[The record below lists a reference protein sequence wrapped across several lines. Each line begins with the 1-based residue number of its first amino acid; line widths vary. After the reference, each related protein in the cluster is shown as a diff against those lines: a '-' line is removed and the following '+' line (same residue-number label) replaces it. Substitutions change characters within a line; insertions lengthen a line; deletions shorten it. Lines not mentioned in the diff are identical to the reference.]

1 MKELEA
7 IAKFS
12 QPNYAPFFVRT
23 RGWFEN
29 AESVFITMEYYPLG
43 DLRRFMDSQS
53 PFPENLTSHI
63 VRQLTRGIN
72 YMHASGFAH
81 RDLKPANIL
90 VASTSPRWSV
100 RIADFGISKQ
110 ALEGGT
116 YLRTMHIGTFGYMA
130 PEVLGFNAQ
139 NNPSAAYSVTVDMW
153 AIGVIALELLMKRH
167 PFPNVSDLV
176 GHVHGTRTV
185 QYDGVFGVHPS
196 DACRDFIGGLLTP
209 HPAMRPSASV
219 AVKHPWLK
227 EIKVEIVDSED
238 DEPLFVE
245 DHPQDEDITMR
256 HRDAVTPASLPS
268 LAWSN
273 LRLTAGA
280 PASDAG
286 TLMSTQAGLQ
296 LDRSGLLPSFQ
307 ALSLETTRYFVLRS
321 DNQTD
326 IETSIAHGI
335 WTSSPRVNKIIEK
348 GHTRSGGKVVFFFS
362 VIKSQ
367 RFCGVA
373 QMTSPMDWNHTDE
386 HWVEDSW
393 RGRFTVDWLCWTELS
408 FSKVKHVPVSQRTPE
423 PSKYGAMHLEISV
436 IAGLVLAVG
445 STRSALDVGLSPLR
459 IFLLAFIAQYSLFKA
474 YRVFVYP
481 RYVSGLR
488 HLPGPTDGH
497 FFIGQM
503 AKQLLTPGPVDIF
516 LDWMR
521 KWPDEP
527 LIRYLSIGNSETI
540 MVNSPAVLK
549 EMQQTKSY
557 SFCKPKIAARMFSPI
572 TGHGILFAEGD
583 IHKRQRNQLSRPFSL
598 SNVKKLLPVLQGKA
612 RELCAAL
619 GRDMGPDAAKAVT
632 VEPFFQKAALDVLAI
647 ASIGYDLGSLSTA
660 SACFHAVY
668 DRIIH
673 QPRLGHVLT
682 FLDGHVPL
690 RAWLPLPLNR
700 RWLRDNALIRQ
711 MLLGKLQLQKRRV
724 LRRREGPDEGPDK
737 GPDKGDHVPSGQGR
751 DLLSFILEECRGS
764 PGQEN
769 WDDQELLDFVLNF
782 IAGGHETIGTAL
794 TWASHVLSTRSDVQ
808 AQLHAEVEAL
818 YRGKPE
824 AAWNPQ
830 YAEIESLRHLN
841 NFVRELLRVY
851 SPALF
856 LPREASEDVT
866 LANTLIPKGTLV
878 VIVPAV
884 THFNTQIWG
893 PDAEAFRPGRWDER
907 GEKGEPGLGS
917 DPYAFVPF
925 LHGPRGC
932 IGKAF
937 AMITLKVMIIEMVRE
952 FGFTTPP
959 GQNGV
964 VEYANPN
971 FTLRPKDNLRVV
983 VEKRHMSDVV
993 GGTR

>member
-1 MKELEA
+1 
-7 IAKFS
+7 
-12 QPNYAPFFVRT
+12 
-23 RGWFEN
+23 
-29 AESVFITMEYYPLG
+29 
-43 DLRRFMDSQS
+43 
-53 PFPENLTSHI
+53 
-63 VRQLTRGIN
+63 
-72 YMHASGFAH
+72 
-81 RDLKPANIL
+81 
-90 VASTSPRWSV
+90 
-100 RIADFGISKQ
+100 
-110 ALEGGT
+110 
-116 YLRTMHIGTFGYMA
+116 
-130 PEVLGFNAQ
+130 
-139 NNPSAAYSVTVDMW
+139 
-153 AIGVIALELLMKRH
+153 
-167 PFPNVSDLV
+167 
-176 GHVHGTRTV
+176 
-185 QYDGVFGVHPS
+185 
-196 DACRDFIGGLLTP
+196 
-209 HPAMRPSASV
+209 
-219 AVKHPWLK
+219 
-227 EIKVEIVDSED
+227 
-238 DEPLFVE
+238 
-245 DHPQDEDITMR
+245 
-256 HRDAVTPASLPS
+256 
-268 LAWSN
+268 
-273 LRLTAGA
+273 
-280 PASDAG
+280 
-286 TLMSTQAGLQ
+286 
-296 LDRSGLLPSFQ
+296 
-307 ALSLETTRYFVLRS
+307 
-321 DNQTD
+321 
-326 IETSIAHGI
+326 
-335 WTSSPRVNKIIEK
+335 
-348 GHTRSGGKVVFFFS
+348 
-362 VIKSQ
+362 
-367 RFCGVA
+367 
-373 QMTSPMDWNHTDE
+373 
-386 HWVEDSW
+386 
-393 RGRFTVDWLCWTELS
+393 
-408 FSKVKHVPVSQRTPE
+408 
-423 PSKYGAMHLEISV
+423 MHLEISV

-445 STRSALDVGLSPLR
+445 SAQSALDVGLSPLR

-503 AKQLLTPGPVDIF
+503 ARQLLTPGPVDIF

-521 KWPDEP
+521 RWPDEP

-540 MVNSPAVLK
+540 MINSPAVLK

-572 TGHGILFAEGD
+572 TGHGILFAEGE

-598 SNVKKLLPVLQGKA
+598 SNVKRLLPVLQGKA
-612 RELCAAL
+612 RELSAAL
-619 GRDMGPDAAKAVT
+619 GRDMGPDAAKTVT

-711 MLLGKLQLQKRRV
+711 MLLGKLQLQKQRV
-724 LRRREGPDEGPDK
+724 LRRRGGPGERPDGGAGK
-737 GPDKGDHVPSGQGR
+737 ENHVPIGEGR

-764 PGQEN
+764 PRQED

-884 THFNTQIWG
+884 THFNTHIWG

-907 GEKGEPGLGS
+907 GEKGEPGLAR
-917 DPYAFVPF
+917 DPYSFVPF

-937 AMITLKVMIIEMVRE
+937 AMLTLKVMIIEMVRE
-952 FGFTTPP
+952 FGFTAPP
-959 GQNGV
+959 GQNGD

-971 FTLRPKDNLRVV
+971 FTLRPKDHLRVV
-983 VEKRHMSDVV
+983 VEKRRKGDIVT
-993 GGTR
+993 GTR

>member
-1 MKELEA
+1 
-7 IAKFS
+7 
-12 QPNYAPFFVRT
+12 
-23 RGWFEN
+23 
-29 AESVFITMEYYPLG
+29 
-43 DLRRFMDSQS
+43 
-53 PFPENLTSHI
+53 
-63 VRQLTRGIN
+63 
-72 YMHASGFAH
+72 
-81 RDLKPANIL
+81 
-90 VASTSPRWSV
+90 
-100 RIADFGISKQ
+100 
-110 ALEGGT
+110 
-116 YLRTMHIGTFGYMA
+116 
-130 PEVLGFNAQ
+130 
-139 NNPSAAYSVTVDMW
+139 
-153 AIGVIALELLMKRH
+153 
-167 PFPNVSDLV
+167 
-176 GHVHGTRTV
+176 
-185 QYDGVFGVHPS
+185 
-196 DACRDFIGGLLTP
+196 
-209 HPAMRPSASV
+209 
-219 AVKHPWLK
+219 
-227 EIKVEIVDSED
+227 
-238 DEPLFVE
+238 
-245 DHPQDEDITMR
+245 
-256 HRDAVTPASLPS
+256 
-268 LAWSN
+268 
-273 LRLTAGA
+273 
-280 PASDAG
+280 
-286 TLMSTQAGLQ
+286 
-296 LDRSGLLPSFQ
+296 
-307 ALSLETTRYFVLRS
+307 
-321 DNQTD
+321 
-326 IETSIAHGI
+326 
-335 WTSSPRVNKIIEK
+335 
-348 GHTRSGGKVVFFFS
+348 
-362 VIKSQ
+362 
-367 RFCGVA
+367 
-373 QMTSPMDWNHTDE
+373 
-386 HWVEDSW
+386 
-393 RGRFTVDWLCWTELS
+393 
-408 FSKVKHVPVSQRTPE
+408 
-423 PSKYGAMHLEISV
+423 MHLEISV

-445 STRSALDVGLSPLR
+445 SAQSALDVGLSPLR

-481 RYVSGLR
+481 RYVSRLR

-503 AKQLLTPGPVDIF
+503 AKQLLTPGPVDVF

-521 KWPDEP
+521 RWPDEP

-540 MVNSPAVLK
+540 MINSPAVLK

-572 TGHGILFAEGD
+572 TGHGILFAEGE

-598 SNVKKLLPVLQGKA
+598 SNVKRLLPVLQGKA
-612 RELCAAL
+612 KELSAAL
-619 GRDMGPDAAKAVT
+619 GRDMGPDAAKTVT

-711 MLLGKLQLQKRRV
+711 MLLGKLQLQKQRV
-724 LRRREGPDEGPDK
+724 LRRQCRRIRRGRKTGTTKSCSISWSDPDTIPQTAMHPVVLTCTK
-737 GPDKGDHVPSGQGR
+737 KKQ
-751 DLLSFILEECRGS
+751 
-764 PGQEN
+764 
-769 WDDQELLDFVLNF
+769 VLNF

-830 YAEIESLRHLN
+830 YGEIESLRHLN

-884 THFNTQIWG
+884 THFNTHIWG

-907 GEKGEPGLGS
+907 GEKREPGLGR
-917 DPYAFVPF
+917 DPYSFVPF
-925 LHGPRGC
+925 LHGARGC

-937 AMITLKVMIIEMVRE
+937 AMLTLKVMIIEMVRE
-952 FGFTTPP
+952 FGFTAPP
-959 GQNGV
+959 GQNGD

-971 FTLRPKDNLRVV
+971 FTLRPKDHLRVV
-983 VEKRHMSDVV
+983 VEKRRKGGIVT
-993 GGTR
+993 GTR

>member
-1 MKELEA
+1 
-7 IAKFS
+7 
-12 QPNYAPFFVRT
+12 
-23 RGWFEN
+23 
-29 AESVFITMEYYPLG
+29 
-43 DLRRFMDSQS
+43 
-53 PFPENLTSHI
+53 
-63 VRQLTRGIN
+63 
-72 YMHASGFAH
+72 
-81 RDLKPANIL
+81 
-90 VASTSPRWSV
+90 
-100 RIADFGISKQ
+100 
-110 ALEGGT
+110 
-116 YLRTMHIGTFGYMA
+116 
-130 PEVLGFNAQ
+130 
-139 NNPSAAYSVTVDMW
+139 
-153 AIGVIALELLMKRH
+153 
-167 PFPNVSDLV
+167 
-176 GHVHGTRTV
+176 
-185 QYDGVFGVHPS
+185 
-196 DACRDFIGGLLTP
+196 
-209 HPAMRPSASV
+209 
-219 AVKHPWLK
+219 
-227 EIKVEIVDSED
+227 
-238 DEPLFVE
+238 
-245 DHPQDEDITMR
+245 
-256 HRDAVTPASLPS
+256 
-268 LAWSN
+268 
-273 LRLTAGA
+273 
-280 PASDAG
+280 
-286 TLMSTQAGLQ
+286 
-296 LDRSGLLPSFQ
+296 
-307 ALSLETTRYFVLRS
+307 
-321 DNQTD
+321 
-326 IETSIAHGI
+326 
-335 WTSSPRVNKIIEK
+335 
-348 GHTRSGGKVVFFFS
+348 
-362 VIKSQ
+362 
-367 RFCGVA
+367 
-373 QMTSPMDWNHTDE
+373 
-386 HWVEDSW
+386 
-393 RGRFTVDWLCWTELS
+393 
-408 FSKVKHVPVSQRTPE
+408 
-423 PSKYGAMHLEISV
+423 MHLEISV
-436 IAGLVLAVG
+436 LAGLVLAVG
-445 STRSALDVGLSPLR
+445 STRTALDVGLSPLR
-459 IFLLAFIAQYSLFKA
+459 VFLLAFLAQYSLLKA

-488 HLPGPTDGH
+488 HLPGPTDDH

-503 AKQLLTPGPVDIF
+503 ARQLLTPGPVDMF

-521 KWPDEP
+521 RWPDEP

-598 SNVKKLLPVLQGKA
+598 SNVKSLLPVLQGKA
-612 RELCAAL
+612 RELSAAL
-619 GRDMGPDAAKAVT
+619 GRDVMSPDNAKAVA

-647 ASIGYDLGSLSTA
+647 ASIGYDLGSLSTP

-724 LRRREGPDEGPDK
+724 LRRREGPGGGVGEGPEK
-737 GPDKGDHVPSGQGR
+737 RDHVAGGQGR
-751 DLLSFILEECRGS
+751 DLLSFILEDCRGP
-764 PGQEN
+764 PGQED

-808 AQLHAEVEAL
+808 AQLHAEIEAL

-830 YAEIESLRHLN
+830 YAEVESLRHLN

-937 AMITLKVMIIEMVRE
+937 AMITLKVMIIEMVRQ

-959 GQNGV
+959 GENEV

-971 FTLRPKDNLRVV
+971 FTLRPKDDLRVV
-983 VEKRHMSDVV
+983 VEKRHKSDVV
-993 GGTR
+993 GDTR